1 MFVIDSMKSWI
12 CTLLFLPT
20 LIFSQGKLIEFCGID
35 GCGKSTLIQDLK
47 DELKKQGKPCV
58 VIKPISGD
66 KNFMTIISRMET
78 SLQNSPSKEVYER
91 FEKLKNEYYFLEFYA
106 NSNTIKTYL
115 KQDMYVLC
123 DRYTFSYLT
132 YQEAF
137 NMLSPQDKD
146 SVEKFPKPDLIVLMT
161 LPIDLAMQR
170 LDERAHKAPY
180 ENPKFLT
187 KAQNIF
193 LREKTSYPNLLQIEG
208 GDERSKNLKLVLDKL
223 K

>member
-1 MFVIDSMKSWI
+1 MKKWIIYSFLLPQVI
-12 CTLLFLPT
+12 FA
-20 LIFSQGKLIEFCGID
+20 QGKLIEFCGID
-35 GCGKSTLIQDLK
+35 GCGKSTLIQDIK
-47 DELKKQGKPCV
+47 DELKKKGLPCV

-78 SLQNSPSKEVYER
+78 SLQDSPSREVYKR

-106 NSNTIKTYL
+106 NSNTIKNYL
-115 KQDMYVLC
+115 KQDMFVLC

-132 YQEAF
+132 YQESF
-137 NMLSPQDKD
+137 NMLSASDKE

-161 LPIDLAMQR
+161 LPIDVAMKR
-170 LDERAHKAPY
+170 LDERSNKAPY

-193 LREKTSYPNLLQIEG
+193 LREKDSYKHLLHLDG
-208 GDERSKNLKLVLDKL
+208 SDDRTKNVKLVLDKL
-223 K
+223 

>member
-1 MFVIDSMKSWI
+1 MKPWI
-12 CTLLFLPT
+12 YTLLFFPH
-20 LIFSQGKLIEFCGID
+20 LIFPQGKLIEFCGID
-35 GCGKSTLIQDLK
+35 GCGKSTLIQDIK
-47 DELKKQGKPCV
+47 EELNKQGKPCV

-66 KNFMTIISRMET
+66 KNFMTIISRMES

-106 NSNTIKTYL
+106 SSNTIKTYL

-146 SVEKFPKPDLIVLMT
+146 SVEKFPKPDLVVLLT
-161 LPIDLAMQR
+161 VPIELAMQR
-170 LDERAHKAPY
+170 LDERPQKAPY

-193 LREKTSYPNLLQIEG
+193 LREKSSYSNLLQIDG
-208 GDERSKNLKLVLDKL
+208 SDERSKNLKIILEKL